1 MKSREGE
8 SNNDESTKQP
18 WNESCELN
26 KMNEI
31 IRISNEMKVK
41 MNLAQKMKKNTPPL
55 IQEPKNKFMEIH
67 HLRKLLKIRTKT
79 REQNSLILKIVQW
92 RISFETKLVFYK

>member
-41 MNLAQKMKKNTPPL
+41 MNLA
-55 IQEPKNKFMEIH
+55 
-67 HLRKLLKIRTKT
+67 
-79 REQNSLILKIVQW
+79 
-92 RISFETKLVFYK
+92 

>member
-1 MKSREGE
+1 MNLRRLEGSWSSHEGVRKMKSREGE

-41 MNLAQKMKKNTPPL
+41 MNLA
-55 IQEPKNKFMEIH
+55 
-67 HLRKLLKIRTKT
+67 
-79 REQNSLILKIVQW
+79 
-92 RISFETKLVFYK
+92 